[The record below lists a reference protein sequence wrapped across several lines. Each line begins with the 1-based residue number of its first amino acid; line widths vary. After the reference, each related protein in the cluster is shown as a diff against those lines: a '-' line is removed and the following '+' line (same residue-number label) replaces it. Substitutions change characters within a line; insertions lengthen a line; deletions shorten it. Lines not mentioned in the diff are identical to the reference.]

1 MGRSKDWNF
10 TPQATTFLRFGN
22 CCQENVTTLCCVT
35 VLTLAFGISGLECIG
50 FLYMSFTSWS
60 LESSKIKIRDL

>member
-35 VLTLAFGISGLECIG
+35 VLTLAFGISGLNWYWLFVHEINK
-50 FLYMSFTSWS
+50 LVTR
-60 LESSKIKIRDL
+60 IV

>member
-10 TPQATTFLRFGN
+10 TPQATTFLRFCN

-35 VLTLAFGISGLECIG
+35 VLTLAFGISGIDWYRLFVHEINK
-50 FLYMSFTSWS
+50 LVTR
-60 LESSKIKIRDL
+60 IV